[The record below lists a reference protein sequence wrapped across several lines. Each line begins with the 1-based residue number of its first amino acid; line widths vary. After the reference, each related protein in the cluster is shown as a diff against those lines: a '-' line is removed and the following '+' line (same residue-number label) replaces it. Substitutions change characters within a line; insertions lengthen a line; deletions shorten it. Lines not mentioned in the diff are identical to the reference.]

1 MTKKKKPVKS
11 AKKPATRG
19 FPKHVLDLL
28 PSLPELATE
37 LRAALPAQPVKLT
50 SNMCRHII
58 GSLLGSLI
66 QLSDAPTV
74 RSAMLA
80 CNSDDVWDTLDSV
93 FGTSPAAD
101 KRTR

>member
-1 MTKKKKPVKS
+1 MTKKKSVKKS
-11 AKKPATRG
+11 VKKPTTRS

-37 LRAALPAQPVKLT
+37 LRAAMPAQPIKLT

-93 FGTSPAAD
+93 FGANPAAN